1 MSTITTHS
9 KAKSTDK
16 SSLTDSEMVKEV
28 YATDTTK
35 TSELITSS
43 DRPNK
48 IKNIEK
54 KDDPN
59 AMVVEPTETT
69 TLPNNNKQSRE
80 EENGS
85 TNELMETD
93 KEIISNLE
101 DHQNTTNPQKG
112 KQIKN
117 FHSNKQKLLQN
128 YDFEIKRHRQNNSG
142 CRNNRY
148 APKPP

>member
-1 MSTITTHS
+1 MSTVTTCS

-16 SSLTDSEMVKEV
+16 RYLTDSEMVKEV

-35 TSELITSS
+35 TSEPTTSS

-48 IKNIEK
+48 IRNIEK
-54 KDDPN
+54 EDDPN
-59 AMVVEPTETT
+59 AMVIEPTETIT
-69 TLPNNNKQSRE
+69 PLNINEQSRE

-85 TNELMETD
+85 TNEPMETD

-112 KQIKN
+112 KTKETIQIEQLDYN
-117 FHSNKQKLLQN
+117 ELDAQN
-128 YDFEIKRHRQNNSG
+128 SASPTYPVFI
-142 CRNNRY
+142 
-148 APKPP
+148 A